1 MGASALTFSDY
12 SFLLSPDQPP
22 MQTPVAVALLISLVA
37 GLSTALGGLV
47 AILVRRPGPHF
58 NGLTLGF
65 AAGVMILLSFQE
77 LLSEGIDAL
86 GMMAAMVAFFVGM
99 GSMFVLDFA
108 IPHDYI
114 EHHDHPDGLHDEDV
128 EDRNKGRLSRT
139 ALLLAIGI
147 AIHNFPEGMATFVAA
162 MHDLRLGLAIGLAV
176 AIHNVPEGIA
186 VAAPVYAATGSRVKA
201 FLWALYSGLAEPLG
215 AVVAA
220 VILFPFLGEALLG
233 WLMAGV
239 AGCMVAIALD
249 EAMPAAKLH
258 GSPHTPMVGAM
269 LGMAVAAG
277 SVLLLR

>member
-1 MGASALTFSDY
+1 ML
-12 SFLLSPDQPP
+12 
-22 MQTPVAVALLISLVA
+22 TPVAVALLISLVA
-37 GLSTALGGLV
+37 GLSTALGGLI
-47 AILVRRPGPHF
+47 AILVKRPGPRF

-65 AAGVMILLSFQE
+65 AAGVMILLSFVE

-86 GMMAAMVAFFVGM
+86 GVTLAMLAFFVGM
-99 GSMFVLDFA
+99 GFMFVLDFV

-114 EHHDHPDGLHDEDV
+114 EHHDHPEEPHNDDV
-128 EDRNKGRLSRT
+128 EHRNKGRLSRT
-139 ALLLAIGI
+139 ALLLAVGI

-162 MHDLRLGLAIGLAV
+162 LHDLRLGLAIGLAV
-176 AIHNVPEGIA
+176 ALHNVPEGLA
-186 VAAPVYAATGSRVKA
+186 VAAPVYAATGSRLKA

-215 AVVAA
+215 ALVAA
-220 VILFPFLGEALLG
+220 AVLFPFLGEALLG

-258 GSPHTPMVGAM
+258 GSPHTPMIGAM

-277 SVLLLR
+277 SIMLLQ